1 MLILFADTEVASGI
15 YKKEIRN
22 LYMPFANLGLCNQ
35 RPFARYGAKKKHDEA
50 INEWEKGWAK
60 YSDVIVIMYLKG
72 LEI

>member
-1 MLILFADTEVASGI
+1 
-15 YKKEIRN
+15 
-22 LYMPFANLGLCNQ
+22 MPFANLGLCNQ